1 MISIVDLI
9 NFVDIINYTEAI
21 YTRVER
27 KLAEDYL
34 PISIEDWS
42 KKAISGISNINTVL
56 NTLDMKKFSSLIF
69 VTVSYTHLRAHET

>member
-9 NFVDIINYTEAI
+9 NFVDIINYAEAN

-34 PISIEDWS
+34 PISTEDWS
-42 KKAISGISNINTVL
+42 KKAISGISNNNTVL

-69 VTVSYTHLRAHET
+69 VVDTEYLT

>member
-9 NFVDIINYTEAI
+9 NFAAIINYAEAN

-42 KKAISGISNINTVL
+42 KKAISGISNNNTVL

-69 VTVSYTHLRAHET
+69 VIDTKYLT

>member
-9 NFVDIINYTEAI
+9 NFVDIINYAEAN

-27 KLAEDYL
+27 KLEEDYL
-34 PISIEDWS
+34 PISTEDWS
-42 KKAISGISNINTVL
+42 KKAISGISNNDTVL

-69 VTVSYTHLRAHET
+69 VVDTEYLT

>member
-42 KKAISGISNINTVL
+42 KTAISGISNNNTVL

-69 VTVSYTHLRAHET
+69 VIDTEYLT

>member
-9 NFVDIINYTEAI
+9 NFVDIINYAEAN

-34 PISIEDWS
+34 PISTEDWS
-42 KKAISGISNINTVL
+42 KKAISGISNNNTVL

-69 VTVSYTHLRAHET
+69 VIDTEYLT

>member
-9 NFVDIINYTEAI
+9 NFVDIINYAEAN

-42 KKAISGISNINTVL
+42 KKAISGISNNNTVL

-69 VTVSYTHLRAHET
+69 VIDTEYLT

>member
-42 KKAISGISNINTVL
+42 KKAISGISNNNTVL

-69 VTVSYTHLRAHET
+69 VIDTKYLT

>member
-69 VTVSYTHLRAHET
+69 VIDTEYLT

>member
-9 NFVDIINYTEAI
+9 NFVDIINYAEAN

-42 KKAISGISNINTVL
+42 KKAISGISNNNTVL

-69 VTVSYTHLRAHET
+69 VIDTKYLT

>member
-9 NFVDIINYTEAI
+9 NFVDFINYTEAI

-42 KKAISGISNINTVL
+42 KKAISGISNNNTVL

-69 VTVSYTHLRAHET
+69 VIDTKYLT

>member
-9 NFVDIINYTEAI
+9 NFIDIINYAEAK

-42 KKAISGISNINTVL
+42 KKAISGISINNTML
-56 NTLDMKKFSSLIF
+56 NTLDMKRFSSLIF
-69 VTVSYTHLRAHET
+69 VIDTEYLT

>member
-9 NFVDIINYTEAI
+9 NFVDIINYAEAN

-34 PISIEDWS
+34 PISTEDWS
-42 KKAISGISNINTVL
+42 KKAISGISNNDTVL

-69 VTVSYTHLRAHET
+69 VVDTEYLT

>member
-9 NFVDIINYTEAI
+9 NFIDIINYTEAI

-42 KKAISGISNINTVL
+42 KKAISGISNNNTVL

-69 VTVSYTHLRAHET
+69 VIDTEYLT

>member
-34 PISIEDWS
+34 PISIQDWS
-42 KKAISGISNINTVL
+42 KKAISGISNNNTVL

-69 VTVSYTHLRAHET
+69 VIDTEYLT

>member
-9 NFVDIINYTEAI
+9 NFVDIINYAEAN

-42 KKAISGISNINTVL
+42 KKAISGISNNNTVL
-56 NTLDMKKFSSLIF
+56 NTLDMKKCSSLIF
-69 VTVSYTHLRAHET
+69 VIDTEYLT

>member
-9 NFVDIINYTEAI
+9 NFAAIINYAEAN

-34 PISIEDWS
+34 PISIQDWS
-42 KKAISGISNINTVL
+42 KKAISGISNNNTVL

-69 VTVSYTHLRAHET
+69 VINTEYLT

>member
-21 YTRVER
+21 YTLVER

-42 KKAISGISNINTVL
+42 KKAISGISNNNTVL

-69 VTVSYTHLRAHET
+69 VIDTEYLT

>member
-9 NFVDIINYTEAI
+9 NFAAIINYAEAN

-42 KKAISGISNINTVL
+42 KKAISGISNNNTVL

-69 VTVSYTHLRAHET
+69 VIDTEYLT

>member
-1 MISIVDLI
+1 MISIVALI

-42 KKAISGISNINTVL
+42 KKAISGISNNNTVL

-69 VTVSYTHLRAHET
+69 VIDTKYLT

>member
-9 NFVDIINYTEAI
+9 NFVDIINYAEAN

-42 KKAISGISNINTVL
+42 KKAISGISINNTML
-56 NTLDMKKFSSLIF
+56 NTLDMKMFSSLIF
-69 VTVSYTHLRAHET
+69 VIDTEYLT

>member
-9 NFVDIINYTEAI
+9 NFAAIINYAEAN

-42 KKAISGISNINTVL
+42 KKAISGISINNTML
-56 NTLDMKKFSSLIF
+56 NTLDMKMFSSLIF
-69 VTVSYTHLRAHET
+69 VIDTEYLT

>member
-9 NFVDIINYTEAI
+9 NFVDIINYAEAN

-42 KKAISGISNINTVL
+42 KKAISGISINNTML
-56 NTLDMKKFSSLIF
+56 NTLDMKRFSSLIF
-69 VTVSYTHLRAHET
+69 VIDTEYLT

>member
-9 NFVDIINYTEAI
+9 NFVDIINYAEAN

-34 PISIEDWS
+34 PISIED
-42 KKAISGISNINTVL
+42 
-56 NTLDMKKFSSLIF
+56 
-69 VTVSYTHLRAHET
+69 

>member
-42 KKAISGISNINTVL
+42 KKAISGISNNNTVL

-69 VTVSYTHLRAHET
+69 VIDTEYLT

>member
-42 KKAISGISNINTVL
+42 KKAILGISNNNTVL

-69 VTVSYTHLRAHET
+69 VIDTEYLT

>member
-9 NFVDIINYTEAI
+9 NFVDIINYAEAN

-42 KKAISGISNINTVL
+42 KKAISGIRNNNTVL

-69 VTVSYTHLRAHET
+69 VIDTEYLT

>member
-9 NFVDIINYTEAI
+9 NFVDIINYAEAN
-21 YTRVER
+21 YTLVER

-34 PISIEDWS
+34 PISTEDWS
-42 KKAISGISNINTVL
+42 KKAISGISNNNTVL

-69 VTVSYTHLRAHET
+69 VIDTEYLT